1 MERLEQAH
9 DTIVSSPAAG
19 HTGGSRFAAVELA
32 PPDAI
37 FNTVTAFKADTD
49 PNKMNLGVGAY
60 RTEEGKPYIFKV
72 VRKVEEEMLADLKLN
87 KEYLAISGDPDFRA
101 VAQRLLMGR
110 DVPEMTTVQSLS
122 GTGALRLGAAFLE
135 KFCPAKLYL
144 PNPTWGNHPAIMEDA
159 RLQTDKYPY
168 FDPKTRML
176 NFEGMISALNTM
188 APGSIVLLHVC
199 AHNPT
204 GVDPTEEQW
213 KEIAAV
219 MKERALFPFFDN
231 AYQGY
236 ATGDLDRDAFAVR
249 YFAEQGFQFVCAQS
263 FAKNMGL
270 YAERVG
276 ALHIMTSS
284 KEEAGRVLSQAN
296 IIIRRMYSNPPCH
309 GARIVARVLGDKHT
323 FAAWYEELKEVAGRI
338 IKMRSLLCAELE
350 NLGTPGSWEHITK
363 QIGMFSFTGLT
374 PAQVDVMIKK
384 YHIYLLKN
392 GRISM
397 AGINTSNVSYLAKA
411 IKASILEA
419 PSA

>member
-1 MERLEQAH
+1 
-9 DTIVSSPAAG
+9 
-19 HTGGSRFAAVELA
+19 
-32 PPDAI
+32 
-37 FNTVTAFKADTD
+37 
-49 PNKMNLGVGAY
+49 
-60 RTEEGKPYIFKV
+60 
-72 VRKVEEEMLADLKLN
+72 
-87 KEYLAISGDPDFRA
+87 
-101 VAQRLLMGR
+101 
-110 DVPEMTTVQSLS
+110 
-122 GTGALRLGAAFLE
+122 
-135 KFCPAKLYL
+135 
-144 PNPTWGNHPAIMEDA
+144 
-159 RLQTDKYPY
+159 
-168 FDPKTRML
+168 
-176 NFEGMISALNTM
+176 
-188 APGSIVLLHVC
+188 
-199 AHNPT
+199 
-204 GVDPTEEQW
+204 
-213 KEIAAV
+213 
-219 MKERALFPFFDN
+219 
-231 AYQGY
+231 
-236 ATGDLDRDAFAVR
+236 
-249 YFAEQGFQFVCAQS
+249 
-263 FAKNMGL
+263 MGL

-338 IKMRSLLCAELE
+338 IKMRSLLRAELE